1 MASLK
6 ARAEKTI
13 NMLPNTLPVGLIDS
27 QLKQWLIEACERLSL
42 LIPFHE
48 MHRYTVPVDVPDPD
62 GLDIRKYRFIRPNKD
77 GRYAY
82 PVPAW
87 RKEALGGGYFRN
99 SAVFPVH
106 YIEGGMLHIEPEG
119 GQVEALGIPVI
130 DDVKTQESI
139 NQIPHVLEAACF
151 HYAGIRYYMG
161 VIDDLASQ
169 INQDGQSLAE
179 VELGSLPTL
188 TLDTEEKT
196 LTLIA
201 YPEDIGAFTNITFTE
216 AEKESLSVTQGTI
229 PGLDP
234 DQIYAKVNI
243 SLNYDDATERKGE
256 DDIEMLNGELNKL
269 RTRLEEYQSQM
280 QDEMN
285 KITSYLR
292 KYDADVNLAMQV
304 GQIDIQKETQRAQ
317 INSSEEQFNRRMA
330 VETGF
335 NNYRTQLE
343 RFTALV
349 QKRTAENQNA
359 IDEFRAKIEQMVQV
373 GQLKIAEFNAL
384 IGIVFQEFAAISGQR
399 LEYFNA
405 RLSQMAANNQ
415 AILQKA
421 ELYGRN
427 LVAHQNLYGEI
438 VAMYVQSVTPE
449 RRAPQP
455 REEEDVS

>member
-42 LIPFHE
+42 LIPFKE
-48 MHRYTVPVDVPDPD
+48 MHRYTVSVDVPEPD

-82 PVPAW
+82 PLPSW
-87 RKEALGGGYFRN
+87 RKNAIGEGYFQN
-99 SAVFPVH
+99 SLLFPVH
-106 YIEGGMLHIEPEG
+106 YIETGRLHILPDG
-119 GQVEALGIPVI
+119 GQAEALGIPVI
-130 DDVKTQESI
+130 EDVKTQESI
-139 NQIPHVLEAACF
+139 SQIPHVLENACF
-151 HYAGIRYYMG
+151 HYAAVRYCMGI
-161 VIDDLASQ
+161 IDDLANMLFKDEQ
-169 INQDGQSLAE
+169 ILTE
-179 VELGSLPTL
+179 VTLGSLPTL
-188 TLDTEEKT
+188 TLDTDEKT
-196 LTLIA
+196 LSLIS
-201 YPEDIGAFTNITFTE
+201 YPQDIAAFTDINFSE
-216 AEKESLSVTQGTI
+216 AQKESLSVTQGTI
-229 PGLDP
+229 PGLES
-234 DQIYAKVNI
+234 DQIYTKIDI
-243 SLNYDDATERKGE
+243 SLDYDDAIDRKNE
-256 DDIEMLNGELNKL
+256 DDIEMLSGELNKL

-285 KITSYLR
+285 KINSYLR
-292 KYDADVNLAMQV
+292 KYDADVSLAMQV
-304 GQIDIQKETQRAQ
+304 GQIDVQKETQRAQ
-317 INSSEEQFNRRMA
+317 INSAEEQFNRRMA

-349 QKRTAENQNA
+349 QRRTAENQNE
-359 IDEFRAKIEQMVQV
+359 IDAFRAKIDQMVQV

-384 IGIVFQEFAAISGQR
+384 TGIVFQQFAAISTQK

-421 ELYGRN
+421 ELYGRS